1 MTVKHGCGLI
11 AALTFLAALSFP
23 GSATAQSYQWNGV
36 ESYSYWQVNANTGQ
50 TIEEYGGNNVLSSLS
65 VDFIDVN
72 EPFFA
77 SVNISIGGFELSGPP
92 NSDPIGAYG
101 IDVSIEQ
108 TYPEGF
114 AFASVS
120 ADLQGD
126 AVANYYESFYDFDS
140 NSYITESGSFQTVPE
155 PSTLTLAAIGGI
167 AICIFMRARRS
178 LAPRKLRP
186 GL

>member
-36 ESYSYWQVNANTGQ
+36 ESYSYFQVNAITGQ
-50 TIEEYGGNNVLSSLS
+50 TIEEYGGTNVPSSLS
-65 VDFIDVN
+65 VDFIDLN
-72 EPFFA
+72 EPFPA
-77 SVNISIGGFELSGPP
+77 SVNLSIGGFEVSAPLNSGA
-92 NSDPIGAYG
+92 IGPYG
-101 IDVSIEQ
+101 IEVSIDQ

-114 AFASVS
+114 VFASIS

-126 AVANYYESFYDFDS
+126 AVANYYGSFYDFDS
-140 NSYITESGSFQTVPE
+140 NSYITEFGSFQTVPE

-167 AICIFMRARRS
+167 AIWIFMRARRS